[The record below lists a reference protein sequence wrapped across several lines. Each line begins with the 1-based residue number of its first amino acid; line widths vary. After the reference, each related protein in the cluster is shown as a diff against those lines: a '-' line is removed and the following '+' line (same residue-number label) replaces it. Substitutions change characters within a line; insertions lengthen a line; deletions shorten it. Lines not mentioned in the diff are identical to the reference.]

1 LLGGKTGLAISAG
14 TDVAKAAISANAAKN
29 AAKTQSAAA
38 DKSLAFQQG
47 IYGQQQQNFA
57 PYLAQGQNAVQQ
69 LGQRAAQ
76 PSPTFQPGRPTSFQ
90 SPPQTP
96 MASLGQPQQGMA
108 PQGAQGGL
116 WTIQAPDGTT
126 KQLPAQMAQ
135 QFVAR
140 GAKRV
145 G

>member
-1 LLGGKTGLAISAG
+1 LAISAG

-76 PSPTFQPGRPTSFQ
+76 PSPTFQPGRPQSFQ
-90 SPPQTP
+90 APPSMP
-96 MASLGQPQQGMA
+96 MASLGQPNAPMA
-108 PQGAQGGL
+108 PQGQSEPL

-126 KQLPAQMAQ
+126 KQLPAAMAQ
-135 QFVAR
+135 QFVSR
-140 GAKRV
+140 GARRM